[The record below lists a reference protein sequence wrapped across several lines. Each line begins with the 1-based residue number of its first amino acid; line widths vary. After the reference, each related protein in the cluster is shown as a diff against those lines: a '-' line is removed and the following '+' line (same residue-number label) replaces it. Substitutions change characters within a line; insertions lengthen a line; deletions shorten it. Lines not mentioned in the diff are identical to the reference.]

1 MSAVQRADRRLNAQM
16 QTNQLDDALESLGSG
31 QRMHS
36 SVAATVR
43 GTARQQAT
51 GADRT
56 KDKAD
61 RATYQ
66 TVLDPRT
73 RLVRCLPPTAAHRSI
88 PRS

>member
-1 MSAVQRADRRLNAQM
+1 M
-16 QTNQLDDALESLGSG
+16 QTRQLDDALESLGG

-73 RLVRCLPPTAAHRSI
+73 RLVRCLPPLLACTPQNKLSQCMHYPCTSAH
-88 PRS
+88 